1 MNKNHN
7 VIGEGT
13 YGCLHNISLRCDKD
27 KVNNDYDI
35 SKVTSKE
42 YGEDELKKNAT
53 MDIIDKE
60 YRFHLGKSKKCTI
73 KNNKINKD
81 AIGKCL
87 QSTKIDKENITNN
100 VLILMKDGGI
110 DLEKFA
116 IKIQDYKST
125 RTNVNMMKKFWIE
138 VERLLLGIQ
147 LFQKNNFIHHDVKP
161 QNILF
166 DEKNIRLNYSDFGL
180 SNSLTQI
187 KKESIESRNELS
199 QEWWSYPPEYKY
211 VNKNVFHLYQN
222 EIEVD
227 DCNTIEESKHLRE
240 FLPYIVYWK
249 EQYLDDLQYLYRD
262 GYYDYDSL
270 LDKCLKTFDI
280 YSLGFTLLL
289 ISDSSRHL
297 IDPVLFY
304 DLTHLFY
311 ETITPIFS
319 KRIEIEELLE
329 DYRELLLMNNLITS
343 YKKKNINIK
352 K

>member
-1 MNKNHN
+1 MNCRKIPMPWLFRKSSWIDKKIYIYKIHIMNKNHN

-35 SKVTSKE
+35 SKITFKE

-147 LFQKNNFIHHDVKP
+147 LFQKK
-161 QNILF
+161 ILF
-166 DEKNIRLNYSDFGL
+166 IMM
-180 SNSLTQI
+180 SNHKIFFLMKLI
-187 KKESIESRNELS
+187 
-199 QEWWSYPPEYKY
+199 Y
-211 VNKNVFHLYQN
+211 V
-222 EIEVD
+222 
-227 DCNTIEESKHLRE
+227 
-240 FLPYIVYWK
+240 
-249 EQYLDDLQYLYRD
+249 
-262 GYYDYDSL
+262 
-270 LDKCLKTFDI
+270 
-280 YSLGFTLLL
+280 
-289 ISDSSRHL
+289 
-297 IDPVLFY
+297 
-304 DLTHLFY
+304 
-311 ETITPIFS
+311 
-319 KRIEIEELLE
+319 
-329 DYRELLLMNNLITS
+329 
-343 YKKKNINIK
+343 
-352 K
+352 